1 MTATVRTRKI
11 ILLPKFNTWEQV
23 LSERKKGSLL
33 PVGNT
38 VSRFFFKKEK
48 RNAVFYI
55 LIFTTHHF
63 LYTINLIFR
72 KKMRKFAI

>member
-1 MTATVRTRKI
+1 MTATMRTRKI

-38 VSRFFFKKEK
+38 VSRFFQKGKAQCGFLSSNLHNSSFFKNHQPNIQE
-48 RNAVFYI
+48 
-55 LIFTTHHF
+55 
-63 LYTINLIFR
+63 
-72 KKMRKFAI
+72 KMRKFAI

>member
-1 MTATVRTRKI
+1 MTATMRTRKI

-38 VSRFFFKKEK
+38 VSRFFSK
-48 RNAVFYI
+48 RKSAMRFF
-55 LIFTTHHF
+55 IF
-63 LYTINLIFR
+63 
-72 KKMRKFAI
+72 